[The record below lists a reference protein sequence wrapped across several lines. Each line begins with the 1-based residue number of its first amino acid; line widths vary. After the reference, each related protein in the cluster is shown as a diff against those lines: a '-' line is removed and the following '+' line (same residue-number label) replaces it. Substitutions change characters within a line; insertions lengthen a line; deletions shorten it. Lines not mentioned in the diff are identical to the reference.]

1 MFFSLFFTVRAGL
14 LLCFR
19 FCQGSVNVP
28 SYFAQGRMTLRYAMS
43 QGRVLS
49 CANGCVTSI
58 QFAIYDK
65 QSVVRYVNF
74 SFFSILRAFLGS
86 VIFFPRFFCFFLAI
100 CGIWIHVGF
109 LMRDGLPP
117 IWVVYV
123 ERLGVYEAFVC
134 TRGVSDILWRQGW
147 TRGGVT
153 LLWGSRNLLAF
164 TVPPIALCK
173 RPLPVRRSF
182 GKSFHRLLPIYV
194 PFETTAPR

>member
-1 MFFSLFFTVRAGL
+1 MFFSLLFTVRAGL

-58 QFAIYDK
+58 QFTIYDK

-134 TRGVSDILWRQGW
+134 TRGCFRYPLEAGVDPWGGHPFMGKQEFVSIHCAAYCVMQ
-147 TRGGVT
+147 TSST
-153 LLWGSRNLLAF
+153 SA
-164 TVPPIALCK
+164 
-173 RPLPVRRSF
+173 
-182 GKSFHRLLPIYV
+182 
-194 PFETTAPR
+194 